1 MVTFIP
7 AYQKREFL
15 HRLLHRKFSICYD
28 FQTFHLKIDY
38 LKTILMKTFKSL
50 LNKLYTSKVIVQD
63 VPKRNVLLELP
74 LFKST
79 LFQNQKTLQK
89 LFIDNLKFK
98 NRFYVTC

>member
-1 MVTFIP
+1 MISKRFIW
-7 AYQKREFL
+7 KSIIW
-15 HRLLHRKFSICYD
+15 RLSSW
-28 FQTFHLKIDY
+28 
-38 LKTILMKTFKSL
+38 KTFKSL

-98 NRFYVTC
+98 NRFYVTCYS

>member
-1 MVTFIP
+1 MISKRFIW
-7 AYQKREFL
+7 KSIIW
-15 HRLLHRKFSICYD
+15 RLSSW
-28 FQTFHLKIDY
+28 
-38 LKTILMKTFKSL
+38 KTFKSL
-50 LNKLYTSKVIVQD
+50 LNKLYTSNVIVQD

>member
-1 MVTFIP
+1 MISKRFIW
-7 AYQKREFL
+7 KSIIW
-15 HRLLHRKFSICYD
+15 RLSSW
-28 FQTFHLKIDY
+28 
-38 LKTILMKTFKSL
+38 KTFKSL

>member
-1 MVTFIP
+1 MISKRFIW
-7 AYQKREFL
+7 KSIIW
-15 HRLLHRKFSICYD
+15 RLSSW
-28 FQTFHLKIDY
+28 
-38 LKTILMKTFKSL
+38 KTFKSL

-89 LFIDNLKFK
+89 LFIGNLKFK